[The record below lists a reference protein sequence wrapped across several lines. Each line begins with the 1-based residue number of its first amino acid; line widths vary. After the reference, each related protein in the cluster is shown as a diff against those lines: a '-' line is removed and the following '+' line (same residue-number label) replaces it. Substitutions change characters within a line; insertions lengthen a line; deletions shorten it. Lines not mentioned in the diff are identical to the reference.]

1 MGFLTVIPLWARAL
15 MLAAFASALIGF
27 GFLKGNEH
35 AHAADE
41 IVMNAHV
48 QQDQREAGVRA
59 AQAIA
64 ARDAAIKAQQAAAD
78 ETARRLTDQ
87 QEASHVH
94 EKQINQARADA
105 ADAAGAVARLRQRI
119 AQLAAAGSGGGG
131 PASTDPAAA
140 GIRTPASRIGDVAGQ
155 CVGALA
161 QLRDVARRGQLA
173 GDECA
178 ARYDA
183 LTVPK

>member
-1 MGFLTVIPLWARAL
+1 MSLLPIQYRIAIIAFVLLTGL
-15 MLAAFASALIGF
+15 
-27 GFLKGNEH
+27 
-35 AHAADE
+35 
-41 IVMNAHV
+41 
-48 QQDQREAGVRA
+48 AGVFGYGHRQHAKGVTQGRA
-59 AQAIA
+59 EVQAQFDAYKAQALQQAIA
-64 ARDAAIKAQQAAAD
+64 ARDLAIKAQQAAAD

-94 EKQINQARADA
+94 EKQLNQARADA

-119 AQLAAAGSGGGG
+119 AQLTAAGSGGGG
-131 PASTDPAAA
+131 AASGNPAAA
-140 GIRTPASRIGDVAGQ
+140 GVSTPAARVGDVAGQ

-183 LTVPK
+183 LTAPK

>member
-1 MGFLTVIPLWARAL
+1 MSLLPIQYRIAIIAFVLLTGL
-15 MLAAFASALIGF
+15 
-27 GFLKGNEH
+27 
-35 AHAADE
+35 
-41 IVMNAHV
+41 
-48 QQDQREAGVRA
+48 AGVFGYGHRQYTKGVTQGRA
-59 AQAIA
+59 EVQAQFDAYKAQALQQAIA

-94 EKQINQARADA
+94 EKQLNQARADA

-119 AQLAAAGSGGGG
+119 AQLTAAGSGGGG
-131 PASTDPAAA
+131 AASSNPAAA
-140 GIRTPASRIGDVAGQ
+140 AVSTPASRVGDVAGQ

>member
-1 MGFLTVIPLWARAL
+1 MSLLPIQYRIAIIAFVLLTGL
-15 MLAAFASALIGF
+15 
-27 GFLKGNEH
+27 
-35 AHAADE
+35 
-41 IVMNAHV
+41 
-48 QQDQREAGVRA
+48 AGVFGYGHRQDTKGVTQGRA
-59 AQAIA
+59 EVQAQFDAYKAQALQQAIA

-94 EKQINQARADA
+94 EKQLNQARADA

-119 AQLAAAGSGGGG
+119 AQLTAAGSGGGG
-131 PASTDPAAA
+131 AASSNPAAA
-140 GIRTPASRIGDVAGQ
+140 AVSTPASRVGDVAGQ

>member
-1 MGFLTVIPLWARAL
+1 MSLLPIQYRIAIIAFVLLTGL
-15 MLAAFASALIGF
+15 
-27 GFLKGNEH
+27 
-35 AHAADE
+35 
-41 IVMNAHV
+41 
-48 QQDQREAGVRA
+48 AGVFGDGHRQYTKGVTQGRA
-59 AQAIA
+59 EVQAQFDAYKAQALQQAIA

-94 EKQINQARADA
+94 EKQLNQARADA

-119 AQLAAAGSGGGG
+119 AQLTAAGSGGGG
-131 PASTDPAAA
+131 AASSNPAAA
-140 GIRTPASRIGDVAGQ
+140 AVSTPASRVGDVAGQ